1 MNNPLFVYFSFVI
14 FYVLMFYYWIFTS
27 VAVDGDPHFVVQLPK
42 LHQNL
47 CFTVDGRAN
56 DVLRLLED
64 PDRGTLFQLD
74 VESSND
80 RC

>member
-1 MNNPLFVYFSFVI
+1 MLFIV
-14 FYVLMFYYWIFTS
+14 
-27 VAVDGDPHFVVQLPK
+27 VDGDPHFVVQLPK

-64 PDRGTLFQLD
+64 PERGMLKNNISHF
-74 VESSND
+74 S
-80 RC
+80 